1 MSRVHPVTGYPD
13 NENMWVKLCNVEKT
27 EINKNQFQNDKSVVT
42 LQVSDRVFKLKK
54 NPLYK
59 DASRLAKLL
68 EQYKPSGGEAGGDF
82 DMEGNSSSGDNAGG
96 ACDSEKND

>member
-1 MSRVHPVTGYPD
+1 MSRVHPVTGYLD
-13 NENMWVKLCNVEKT
+13 TENMWVKLCNVEKT
-27 EINKNQFQNDKSVVT
+27 EINKNQFQNDKSAVT
-42 LQVSDRVFKLKK
+42 LQVSDRIFKLKK

-59 DASRLAKLL
+59 DVPRLAKLL
-68 EQYKPSGGEAGGDF
+68 EHYKPVGGEGDF